1 MHDFVIYTTD
11 HMPQRGDSP
20 APSADA
26 PTSTICTRYNGV
38 APPGLVPSIQC
49 DTRVYGRY
57 VVIQIP
63 GPSET
68 LVLCEMQIYGKLTPR
83 TYLSKQLA
91 ITVQNSDAIELLSL
105 PVGVFADEP
114 CGPLPIIAQ
123 ATPIGYS
130 RYQCVEGLY
139 VPTTGSTVSYTTC
152 ATHVTSSTYP
162 VSFTWK
168 LSTQICMGN

>member
-11 HMPQRGDSP
+11 HMPQWGDSP

-26 PTSTICTRYNGV
+26 PSSTICTRYNGV
-38 APPGLVPSIQC
+38 APPGLVPTIQC

-83 TYLSKQLA
+83 N
-91 ITVQNSDAIELLSL
+91 V
-105 PVGVFADEP
+105 PVKT
-114 CGPLPIIAQ
+114 I
-123 ATPIGYS
+123 
-130 RYQCVEGLY
+130 
-139 VPTTGSTVSYTTC
+139 SYT
-152 ATHVTSSTYP
+152 SP
-162 VSFTWK
+162 E
-168 LSTQICMGN
+168 